1 VNPTWELLQAGAGRN
16 DAPPVSDLKIAA
28 ARSKPPL
35 QLIPLHALIGLAR
48 VIEYGAKKY
57 APGNWVNNPGDG
69 AAQLYIGAC
78 LRHLQGMQDDGGVYR
93 TEGVEWWDEES
104 GLPHID
110 HAIASLVMLREIMVV
125 NDVMKADPG
134 PGAGV

>member
-1 VNPTWELLQAGAGRN
+1 VNN
-16 DAPPVSDLKIAA
+16 DLKIAA

-78 LRHLQGMQDDGGVYR
+78 LRHIAAMQDDGALYPNGAV
-93 TEGVEWWDEES
+93 TWTDGES